1 MNLYTLSVKNLGI
14 FDVIFFILLDHNKAK
29 DNMQYNPKTLNRKG
43 KIEEKNL
50 FSYILFLFQRKV
62 NRDLIKVCI
71 LDYTQ

>member
-1 MNLYTLSVKNLGI
+1 MLFFLYK
-14 FDVIFFILLDHNKAK
+14 ILLDHNKAK
-29 DNMQYNPKTLNRKG
+29 DIMQYKPKIFNRKG

-50 FSYILFLFQRKV
+50 FSYILFLFKRKV